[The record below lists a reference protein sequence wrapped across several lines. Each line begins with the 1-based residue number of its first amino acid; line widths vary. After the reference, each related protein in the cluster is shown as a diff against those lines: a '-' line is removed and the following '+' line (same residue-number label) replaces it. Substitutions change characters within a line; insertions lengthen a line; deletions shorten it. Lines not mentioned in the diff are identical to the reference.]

1 MPDPTHRVPEER
13 RDDVLRERFSWSCDC
28 LRLRFACESSTIVPM
43 EPALQ
48 FAFIDES
55 GNIASSRQNHILV
68 VAALGMDNSRSI
80 ARIIRKTQK
89 KYGSSLASGELKAK
103 KSDDALTESL
113 LTALVQEKIEIF
125 SVIID
130 RRVIEHLPEDPEDVY
145 RWAVARLVVKLVK
158 AHPNIEIVLDRRYT
172 KENLR
177 YLLEKKIRE
186 AISGLPQRY
195 VMIRQED
202 SMLTKELQA
211 VDFIAWA
218 FFQKYER
225 GNTKFHDWIA
235 ARIIEEELVTKQA
248 WQKQKK

>member
-1 MPDPTHRVPEER
+1 
-13 RDDVLRERFSWSCDC
+13 
-28 LRLRFACESSTIVPM
+28 M

-55 GNIASSRQNHILV
+55 GNVASFRQNHILV